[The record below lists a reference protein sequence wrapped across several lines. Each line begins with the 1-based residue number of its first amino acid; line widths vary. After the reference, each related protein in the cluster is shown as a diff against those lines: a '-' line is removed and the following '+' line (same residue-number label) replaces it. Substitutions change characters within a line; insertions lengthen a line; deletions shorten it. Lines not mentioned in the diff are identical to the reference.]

1 MKLDNNMLFSTTTKM
16 TGTISGKQMKVWII
30 DDHQLFSSGL
40 AGLLEDHCTDVVIDL
55 FPNVD
60 DIASAADTPPPD
72 VILLDF
78 YMPGRRGGDAVRF
91 LHDRYPDAEIII
103 ISASHSLEDR
113 READNAGAA
122 AFLSKSSEPDKVI
135 EAVIAAA
142 RGDDVKMPVQPA
154 APTSDL
160 TDRQLAVL
168 DQIRRGASNRLAA
181 TELGMSPETVK
192 SHLSEAFRRLGVS
205 TRTEAVDVAVRRGLL

>member
-1 MKLDNNMLFSTTTKM
+1 MKLDNNMFFSTTTKM

-40 AGLLEDHCTDVVIDL
+40 AGLLEDKCADVVIDL

-113 READNAGAA
+113 REAANAGAA
-122 AFLSKSSEPDKVI
+122 AFLSKSSEPDNVI

-142 RGDDVKMPVQPA
+142 RGDDVKMPVQSA
-154 APTSDL
+154 APVSDL

-168 DQIRRGASNRLAA
+168 GQIRRGASNRLAA